1 MNQQLGIPRFSR
13 RQKPKR
19 TREAVPSSG
28 QLAERFFE
36 LQRLRQ
42 KVREAESGQKSR
54 PAGSTYFHGTCLS
67 SV

>member
-13 RQKPKR
+13 RQKPKK

-42 KVREAESGQKSR
+42 KVREAKSGQKVGR
-54 PAGSTYFHGTCLS
+54 REAPISTELA
-67 SV
+67 